1 MQGGVSKRHDIFCVS
16 FAMHASL
23 TNLEI
28 LATRVNQ
35 ARFSLAPTHLSIL
48 SAGDSSYVFSKSEGL
63 PARACRYELSFS
75 RPPRLNGC
83 VKSILAKLH
92 CLSPL

>member
-1 MQGGVSKRHDIFCVS
+1 MQGGVGEGHDIFCVS

-28 LATRVNQ
+28 LVTRVNQ
-35 ARFSLAPTHLSIL
+35 ARTHPSIL

-63 PARACRYELSFS
+63 PRRARLSLRAVIFTS
-75 RPPRLNGC
+75 TEIEWLREIYSC
-83 VKSILAKLH
+83 
-92 CLSPL
+92 